1 MNEKDLKE
9 TRNTRQTAV
18 EAEKTEPGSGISSKR
33 RTLIFAVIIAIV
45 VIAIVI
51 GTGVYLTRHRHSMA
65 LNDCSK
71 AYQAY
76 TASVSKQKDAKKK
89 EETIIAS
96 TSSQDVADPKIYTAL
111 TKVVKE
117 EAGRTDVTCKADQDT
132 GLLGRNKDELQKAT
146 DTNTRLIRLYKTSGE
161 KVESSIK
168 EKKLADGKQNLEDT
182 ITSASSLLGE
192 SDGKVADGATR
203 DNLSKAIDAAK
214 QVSAKKDVADPTI
227 YTDAKQSLDQAV
239 KAVNDSISQK
249 QAADQAA
256 AEQAQNAAP
265 APVMGGAGTGYTGNG
280 YRGSGGFRGNGGG
293 YAGGGSSNRAPTPQN
308 NAPSSN
314 DDGYIV
320 LQACGTNDGKPFTP
334 C

>member
-9 TRNTRQTAV
+9 TRKTRQTAV
-18 EAEKTEPGSGISSKR
+18 EAEKTGPESGTASKR
-33 RTLIFAVIIAIV
+33 RKLIFAAIIAIV
-45 VIAIVI
+45 VIAIAI
-51 GTGVYLTRHRHSMA
+51 GMGVYLTRHRHSIA

-96 TSSQDVADPKIYTAL
+96 ISSQDVADPKIYTAL

-132 GLLGRNKDELQKAT
+132 GLLGRNKDEMLKAT

-161 KVESSIK
+161 KVQTSIK

-256 AEQAQNAAP
+256 AEQAQNAT
-265 APVMGGAGTGYTGNG
+265 GGAETGYTGSS
-280 YRGSGGFRGNGGG
+280 YRGTGSYKDNGSSSAGANSAPRQQVNPGGNGDLVELN
-293 YAGGGSSNRAPTPQN
+293 GSWTPGSD
-308 NAPSSN
+308 PSIN
-314 DDGYIV
+314 
-320 LQACGTNDGKPFTP
+320 
-334 C
+334 

>member
-1 MNEKDLKE
+1 MSEKDPNE
-9 TRNTRQTAV
+9 TWNGNPNTA
-18 EAEKTEPGSGISSKR
+18 EAEKTGPESGSASKR
-33 RTLIFAVIIAIV
+33 RTLIFAVIIVIV

-96 TSSQDVADPKIYTAL
+96 ISSQDVADPKIYTAF

-132 GLLGRNKDELQKAT
+132 GLLGRNKDELLKAT

-161 KVESSIK
+161 KVEASIK

-256 AEQAQNAAP
+256 AEQARNAAP
-265 APVMGGAGTGYTGNG
+265 APVTGGAGTGYTGNG
-280 YRGSGGFRGNGGG
+280 YRGTGSYRGNGNSS
-293 YAGGGSSNRAPTPQN
+293 AGANSAPSQQVNPGGSSN
-308 NAPSSN
+308 N
-314 DDGYIV
+314 DDSV
-320 LQACGTNDGKPFTP
+320 ELHFCGTSDGKEFTP